1 MNRYLSFI
9 FIFTTLFSQKYDDK
23 KIKLGD
29 RGDYY
34 KVWIYFEDKIDN
46 ETVNIT
52 QKAVNRRLR
61 NNVESKKIGWNDIY
75 VSAKYKNEITKL
87 GFKIENES
95 RWLNAISIKCQK
107 LDLQTISSLPF
118 VKKIEPVLKQ
128 KKNYHQ

>member
-46 ETVNIT
+46 ETVIPEGKPGAGHQPWT
-52 QKAVNRRLR
+52 F
-61 NNVESKKIGWNDIY
+61 ID
-75 VSAKYKNEITKL
+75 EII
-87 GFKIENES
+87 IE
-95 RWLNAISIKCQK
+95 L
-107 LDLQTISSLPF
+107 L
-118 VKKIEPVLKQ
+118 
-128 KKNYHQ
+128 